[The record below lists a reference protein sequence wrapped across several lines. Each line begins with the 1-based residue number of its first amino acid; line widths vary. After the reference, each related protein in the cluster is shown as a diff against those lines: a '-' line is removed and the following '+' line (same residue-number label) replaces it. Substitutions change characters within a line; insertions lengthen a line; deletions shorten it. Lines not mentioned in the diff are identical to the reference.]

1 MRLPRIAPL
10 QSPHPAERAEALAR
24 WMGPGS
30 RVEPLSLFR
39 TLMHGPALAD
49 AMWPLGAHLLSRR
62 SELPIR
68 ARELVILRVC
78 ARCGCAYEWGVHATV
93 FGAAAGL
100 DASALRATWSG
111 APGDA
116 ALAPE
121 DAPLLA
127 LVDELHATGKV
138 SDATWSALAAR
149 FDPPRLLALL
159 VLAGWYHVIAYV
171 ANGVELPPE
180 AWAARPEPGSGAGG
194 TG

>member
-1 MRLPRIAPL
+1 
-10 QSPHPAERAEALAR
+10 
-24 WMGPGS
+24 MGPAS
-30 RVEPLSLFR
+30 SVEPLALFR

-62 SELPIR
+62 SGLAIR
-68 ARELVILRVC
+68 ERELVVLRVC

-100 DASALRATWSG
+100 DAAALRATWSG
-111 APGDA
+111 APDDP

-127 LVDELHATGKV
+127 LVDELHASGRV
-138 SDATWSALAAR
+138 SDLTWSALARR

-159 VLAGWYHVIAYV
+159 VLAGWYHLIAYV
-171 ANGVELPPE
+171 ANGVALAPE
-180 AWAARPEPGSGAGG
+180 GWAARPEPPPDAACVVR
-194 TG
+194 